1 MTILQLRYVITIAN
15 SGSFREAANRL
26 FVSQPALSSTVRELE
41 EELGIKIFE
50 RNNKGITISDEGSE
64 FLVYAKEALS
74 QYEIIED
81 RFLKKDNEKARF
93 SVSLQH
99 YVFAVQAFSDVV
111 KQYDEHKYVFS
122 VKETKTDEVLSDVK
136 NLRSEIGVIS
146 YSSSNKKVMEK
157 ILREYHLKF
166 YPLMTRDTYVYVW
179 KDHPLAGEEELSL
192 EDLCS
197 YPCITFD
204 QSSDSD
210 FYLSEEALGDH
221 DFDKIIK
228 STDRA
233 STAELMSSLRGFSI
247 GIGNLKDSAALSEGI
262 VTIKLKEQDPLT
274 IGYIVRDNHE
284 LSDIGKSY
292 IKALSSFGDS

>member
-50 RNNKGITISDEGSE
+50 RTNKGITISDEGSE

-81 RFLKKDNEKARF
+81 RFLKKDNDKARF
-93 SVSLQH
+93 GVSLQH
-99 YVFAVQAFSDVV
+99 YVFAVQAFSKVV
-111 KQYDEHKYVFS
+111 KKYNEKKYVFS

-146 YSSSNKKVMEK
+146 YSASNKKVMEK

-166 YPLMTRDTYVYVW
+166 YPLMTRDTFVYVW

-192 EDLCS
+192 EDLSS

-233 STAELMSSLRGFSI
+233 STAELMSSLKGFSI
-247 GIGNLKDSAALSEGI
+247 GIGNLKDSVALSDGI

-292 IKALSSFGDS
+292 IDELSAFK